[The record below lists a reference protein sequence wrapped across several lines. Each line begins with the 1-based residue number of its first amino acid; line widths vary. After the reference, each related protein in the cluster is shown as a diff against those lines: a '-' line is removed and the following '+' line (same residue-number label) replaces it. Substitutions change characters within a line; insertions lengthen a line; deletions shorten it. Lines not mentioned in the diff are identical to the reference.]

1 MSSGKY
7 GQLVVISRS
16 GADGKAFPMH
26 TTRVVLKNLSENCT
40 SVNTHVLEAGQQ
52 RALKSGDVIT
62 IVGRSLRYEENRN
75 SSSETTTPQ
84 GSSRAP
90 NVPQTVGVAN
100 GGVGGGRPP
109 LVFASGGGPDGQ
121 QRQLRRR
128 LSRTPRNPDTARKL
142 KLWDAH
148 YSGTMSVETTSD
160 IFAES
165 PPSGLLD
172 ISQRLLAEPDD
183 PFAASST
190 HGEGAFE
197 RMAQSVG
204 RGSEASV
211 RRDPGV
217 TAEVAKI
224 MGQISQ
230 MAAQNKSPSRMT
242 TPLQSGRKRPRSP
255 TDAAVSSSERRRSR
269 SLERVQ
275 QPAGQRQMYP
285 PLLPQK
291 PASAGAAAYG
301 SEDETSRG
309 TVGVSP
315 QSTYNRSP
323 TLQRQRQGGS
333 QSVVVQRSKPIQRAG
348 STTARTPELQR
359 TPAQFFS
366 SLPRPVNGSSS
377 VVGRRA
383 ASSGSPTPVA
393 SLSSPLKR
401 TLSSNSNCGARPPIM
416 PPRPILPA
424 DDESEEVPTEPEP
437 ESESE
442 SDAEPAAVV
451 TPENRAG
458 GRPLLLAQ
466 ESMARKSVRFGPA
479 LSPEVFDVGA
489 PPSTPLRR
497 GTPMQMPARASSIL
511 RRTSPTRPQ
520 PAAAERQARIQGTSP
535 ESSFVAGDFS
545 LGVSS
550 RLAGLSVTTP
560 PPTPTPTTTPTT
572 LSSTPQQSRKLR
584 RQTIA
589 DFAPTTEAEEQS
601 VDEILAHRQRLRRIQ
616 DRKRRR
622 QTVADLNKRRSSW
635 RGWMPSANLV
645 DSPPSSPEPHHVAD
659 WSTPRVSIKGKEDNA
674 SSLVSPTNTLMYPP
688 TAWNTEGES
697 PTKRRRMRGIADIV
711 VSVLGMSP
719 KPASIELA
727 NDPKHGTRQPA
738 PAAEPKAFAY
748 PPRPVPI
755 DADWEKIDVDN
766 AEERLAKEKEA
777 AAEQDIVA
785 EASSQ
790 QVELYAVSGPASDVD
805 SASLFSAHLPTEQ
818 EPVLPIEREEQEPVL
833 PTEEVLPAVVVE
845 APTSTVL
852 SPPTTR
858 GRASRS
864 QRQTSESVSPPPPPP
879 PNITAAVKRTTTPRP
894 PPPAAAPLSTRRRAA
909 TTTAAVTAPTMT
921 RKRRAEDPAPVAQP
935 IKRGRGRPPANGIR
949 KTPEPSSVMSPPA
962 TRASKRKSH
971 AT

>member
-1 MSSGKY
+1 
-7 GQLVVISRS
+7 
-16 GADGKAFPMH
+16 
-26 TTRVVLKNLSENCT
+26 
-40 SVNTHVLEAGQQ
+40 
-52 RALKSGDVIT
+52 
-62 IVGRSLRYEENRN
+62 
-75 SSSETTTPQ
+75 
-84 GSSRAP
+84 
-90 NVPQTVGVAN
+90 
-100 GGVGGGRPP
+100 
-109 LVFASGGGPDGQ
+109 
-121 QRQLRRR
+121 
-128 LSRTPRNPDTARKL
+128 
-142 KLWDAH
+142 
-148 YSGTMSVETTSD
+148 

-190 HGEGAFE
+190 HEEGAFE

-204 RGSEASV
+204 RGSEASA

-255 TDAAVSSSERRRSR
+255 TDAAERGSERRRSR

-275 QPAGQRQMYP
+275 QPVGQRQMYP

-520 PAAAERQARIQGTSP
+520 PAA
-535 ESSFVAGDFS
+535 
-545 LGVSS
+545 
-550 RLAGLSVTTP
+550 
-560 PPTPTPTTTPTT
+560 
-572 LSSTPQQSRKLR
+572 
-584 RQTIA
+584 
-589 DFAPTTEAEEQS
+589 
-601 VDEILAHRQRLRRIQ
+601 
-616 DRKRRR
+616 
-622 QTVADLNKRRSSW
+622 
-635 RGWMPSANLV
+635 
-645 DSPPSSPEPHHVAD
+645 
-659 WSTPRVSIKGKEDNA
+659 
-674 SSLVSPTNTLMYPP
+674 VSP
-688 TAWNTEGES
+688 
-697 PTKRRRMRGIADIV
+697 
-711 VSVLGMSP
+711 
-719 KPASIELA
+719 
-727 NDPKHGTRQPA
+727 
-738 PAAEPKAFAY
+738 
-748 PPRPVPI
+748 
-755 DADWEKIDVDN
+755 
-766 AEERLAKEKEA
+766 
-777 AAEQDIVA
+777 
-785 EASSQ
+785 
-790 QVELYAVSGPASDVD
+790 
-805 SASLFSAHLPTEQ
+805 SLL
-818 EPVLPIEREEQEPVL
+818 
-833 PTEEVLPAVVVE
+833 
-845 APTSTVL
+845 
-852 SPPTTR
+852 
-858 GRASRS
+858 RS
-864 QRQTSESVSPPPPPP
+864 LL
-879 PNITAAVKRTTTPRP
+879 TPRP
-894 PPPAAAPLSTRRRAA
+894 TRRQAMHQYIASLSALAESPLAADKPPAVAVEESAASEVLGEDKAADGASAQDTLLAAGEESAQDTLAA
-909 TTTAAVTAPTMT
+909 TD
-921 RKRRAEDPAPVAQP
+921 EESAQEALVD
-935 IKRGRGRPPANGIR
+935 IESATVLGA
-949 KTPEPSSVMSPPA
+949 SP
-962 TRASKRKSH
+962 
-971 AT
+971 